1 VKHTLEGRDQSE
13 TQILA
18 AVGAYALGDM
28 CTSGRIRRY
37 YTSSYKCLD
46 QFDQLWYECRYD
58 RREKSWE
65 TCYTW
70 AVLLDCVINARSAY
84 CEQTESVEPLKA
96 FIAALIPE
104 LYSYA
109 SGVDSV

>member
-1 VKHTLEGRDQSE
+1 VKNTLEERDKSE

-18 AVGAYALGDM
+18 TVGAFATGDD
-28 CTSGRIRRY
+28 CTSGQIRRY

-46 QFDQLWYECRYD
+46 QFDQLWYECCYD

-84 CEQTESVEPLKA
+84 CELAESIEPLKA

-109 SGVDSV
+109 SRLDTL